1 MVKKYSTSIYI
12 ITLISLM
19 TGLLNGCSTTP
30 DKLMFSMPSRSP
42 KAVKPPVWPA
52 PPEVP
57 RYIYMGDLRGESN
70 RIKDS
75 KEKKSTMSRFFSAL
89 VGLENE
95 SIPLIDLLRPQHGAV
110 DEKGRIYV
118 ADPGRQSVFVFDE
131 ITSEFTVW
139 NESQSDIPFKS
150 PISIA
155 LVEEKVLVTDSE
167 QGLVFVF
174 NPQGEIISK
183 LGSFILKRPTGIAYD
198 PSRKRIYVSDTDQ
211 DSIRVFNIKGA
222 LLDTLGSKGTKPGQF
237 NHPTFLQ
244 YKNNKLYVVDSLNAR
259 IQVLDLQDN
268 SIRIIGQRGLYVGN
282 FSRPKGIALDSDDN
296 LYITESYYDHLLI
309 FNPDG
314 KFLMSIGGS
323 GQKAG
328 QFSQPTGVWIDHKDR
343 LFVSD
348 MLNSRVSIFQY
359 LGGS

>member
-1 MVKKYSTSIYI
+1 M
-12 ITLISLM
+12 
-19 TGLLNGCSTTP
+19 
-30 DKLMFSMPSRSP
+30 
-42 KAVKPPVWPA
+42 WPA
-52 PPEVP
+52 PPNVP

-70 RIKDS
+70 LITDS
-75 KEKKSTMSRFFSAL
+75 KEKKSTVSRFFSAL
-89 VGLENE
+89 VGLGSE
-95 SIPLIDLLRPQHGAV
+95 SIPLVDLLRPQHGTV

-131 ITSEFTVW
+131 MTSEFTVW
-139 NESQSDIPFKS
+139 NESQSDIPFRS

-155 LVEEKVLVTDSE
+155 LVEDQVLVTDSE
-167 QGLVFVF
+167 QGLVYVF
-174 NPQGEIISK
+174 NPQGEIIRK
-183 LGSFILKRPTGIAYD
+183 FGSFILKRPTGIAYD
-198 PSRKRIYVSDTDQ
+198 PVRKRIFVSDTDEH
-211 DSIRVFNIKGA
+211 SIRVFNIEGA
-222 LLDTLGSKGTKPGQF
+222 LLDTFGSKGTKPGQY

-244 YKNNKLYVVDSLNAR
+244 YQDDKLYVVDSLNAR
-259 IQVLDLQDN
+259 IQILDMQDN
-268 SIRIIGQRGLYVGN
+268 SIQIIGRRGLYVGN
-282 FSRPKGIALDSDDN
+282 FTRPKGIALDSDGN

-314 KFLMSIGGS
+314 EFLMSIGGS

-328 QFSQPTGVWIDHKDR
+328 QFAQPTGVWIDHKDR